1 MKRRQ
6 AMINKVFL
14 IGNVGRDPETRNL
27 ESGGSV
33 TSFSVATT
41 MAWNDKK
48 SGEKKELTEWHRIV
62 TFNRLAE
69 ICGQYL
75 SKGKLVFIEGRLH
88 TRSWEQDG
96 VTRYVTEVRASVV
109 QMLNSKESASR
120 GGSTQPAGNNP
131 PLPPDTYPMDD
142 DIPF

>member
-1 MKRRQ
+1 
-6 AMINKVFL
+6 MINKVFL

-33 TSFSVATT
+33 TSFSLATT
-41 MAWNDKK
+41 MAWNDKE

-75 SKGKLVFIEGRLH
+75 SKGKLVYVEGRLH

-109 QMLNSKESASR
+109 QMLNSKESARKRDTAQSAR
-120 GGSTQPAGNNP
+120 NHP
-131 PLPPDTYPMDD
+131 PLPPDAYSMDD